1 MSFHKKETEKIVL
14 VARPDTRQDMHC
26 IIGCLVD
33 KDKDRGSC
41 YRGFGFI
48 VRELLF
54 EEEELEEGFLG
65 K

>member
-1 MSFHKKETEKIVL
+1 
-14 VARPDTRQDMHC
+14 MHC